1 MDSSVE
7 IGKRLKEFR
16 KKQKITQQQMAFLLQ
31 ISRNTLLLCEKGEAN
46 LNMQSLIFMGNFLG
60 MDLNW
65 LITGKAEQNHTDL
78 TAQELLLIRTLR
90 LQPTEFQEQL
100 LKLLQTLPKP

>member
-1 MDSSVE
+1 MSSSVE

-16 KKQKITQQQMAFLLQ
+16 KKQKITQEQMAFLLQ

-46 LNMQSLIFMGNFLG
+46 LNMHSLIVMGNFLG

-65 LITGKAEQNHTDL
+65 LIMGKTETGQSDL
-78 TAQELLLIRTLR
+78 SSQEYLLIQTLR
-90 LQPTEFQEQL
+90 QQPPEFQEQL
-100 LKLLQTLPKP
+100 LKLLQTLPK